1 MQHVDEGTLHALLDG
16 ELPAE
21 EAAQIRLHFAT
32 CPSCSTR
39 LDEARQ
45 LLAETERLVSAL
57 ELPDAGA
64 RSTRTHA
71 APESRAAGAADRT
84 VADVLV
90 PPSPSTPL
98 PPLDP
103 VVLIPENPT
112 PREVRRSRLRYMAWA
127 ATVLVAVGA
136 GYVGMTQRSLM
147 QARSADAHVDLSPD
161 EFRTVEG
168 APARSDSAATLA
180 LTDSEVP
187 VSANQR
193 SALAKDTRA
202 AAPPAAPAKTE
213 VRPPAATEPR
223 AQARPAPTERAE
235 TTGGPEAKEKVSEA
249 PAPAAAPEPARAAA
263 PPTAEPA
270 ATARQ
275 DAAESVRA
283 NRQTAAQATAELDR
297 RRTRERAAEATAALE
312 RERAERQAAEERE
325 RQLAADRAAATAAPA
340 PAAAAAPG
348 PTRIGLDEAARQ
360 LGGPLHAIDGLS
372 RQSVTLLPGNSVEGA
387 DPERAV
393 VRAVYTDRSGVPLY
407 LDQQMARPGQGPA
420 TPQTGRAGRQIW
432 VKDGVLLILH
442 GGNLTADSLK
452 SLARRVR

>member
-21 EAAQIRLHFAT
+21 EAAQVRLHFAT
-32 CPSCSTR
+32 CPSCSAR

-57 ELPDAGA
+57 ELPDAAPQAA
-64 RSTRTHA
+64 RPNA
-71 APESRAAGAADRT
+71 APVSRAAAGT

-112 PREVRRSRLRYMAWA
+112 SREVRRSRLRYMAWA
-127 ATVLVAVGA
+127 ATVVVAVGA

-147 QARSADAHVDLSPD
+147 QARSSDAHVDLSPD
-161 EFRTVEG
+161 EFTTIQG

-180 LTDSEVP
+180 LTDSDVTAP
-187 VSANQR
+187 PPR
-193 SALAKDTRA
+193 SALAKETPAVAPAPPSKTEARSQPPAQPPAESKPAVASRAEAKEKLSEAPAADRTR
-202 AAPPAAPAKTE
+202 PAAPA
-213 VRPPAATEPR
+213 
-223 AQARPAPTERAE
+223 PAPVA
-235 TTGGPEAKEKVSEA
+235 
-249 PAPAAAPEPARAAA
+249 AAAPAQ
-263 PPTAEPA
+263 PPAEPLG
-270 ATARQ
+270 TTRQ
-275 DAAESVRA
+275 DGAESVQA
-283 NRQTAAQATAELDR
+283 NRQTAAEATAELDR

-312 RERAERQAAEERE
+312 RQLAERRAAEERE
-325 RQLAADRAAATAAPA
+325 RQLAAERAAATPA
-340 PAAAAAPG
+340 PAAANDAAAPG

-360 LGGPLHAIDGLS
+360 LGGPLHAIDGLA
-372 RQSVTLLPGNSVEGA
+372 RQSVTLLPGNSIEGA
-387 DPERAV
+387 DPERPV
-393 VRAVYTDRSGVPLY
+393 VRAVYTDRSGVPLF

-420 TPQTGRAGRQIW
+420 TPQTGRAGRQVW